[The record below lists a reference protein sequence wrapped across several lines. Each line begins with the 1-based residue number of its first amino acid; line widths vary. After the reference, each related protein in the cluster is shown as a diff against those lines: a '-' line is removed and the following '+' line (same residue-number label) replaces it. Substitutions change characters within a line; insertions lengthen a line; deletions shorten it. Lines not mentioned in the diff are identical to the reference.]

1 LSSVSQKPN
10 SSKRRYKKGRKQS
23 AKSSARARAPRG
35 TVASEP
41 SALQFLSAFRG
52 DARRLELLPS
62 NSVDCIVTS
71 PPYWRK
77 RDYKIPGQIGWE
89 RNPDLY
95 VSEMLVA
102 LREWRRVLRLTG
114 SVFLNVGDTF
124 HRRSLVD
131 IPGRLMVAAQN
142 DGWII
147 RNRIIWAKDN
157 GVPDPAKNRLANRH
171 EYIIHMTVTHRYYY
185 DLYGYTEKF
194 GNGANP
200 GDVWVINPG
209 RNASNHLAP
218 FPEEIAERILTLAC
232 PTEVCVKCGTPR
244 RRRVRR
250 TNKLNPDRP
259 QARRAM
265 EIARECGLSRAHI
278 AAVQATGI
286 GDAGK
291 ALHFQ
296 TGSGKSSSDV
306 QRLAREAKEILGG
319 YFREFTFPLWQ
330 SVSWTRCKCRR
341 GFMPG
346 VALDP
351 FMGTST
357 TLKVAERMGR
367 SAIGVDLSRDSLRS
381 FSSLLESVL
390 IRDWLRQW
398 EDKLL
403 AQSQHEKLR

>member
-1 LSSVSQKPN
+1 LNSVLQK
-10 SSKRRYKKGRKQS
+10 SIDSKRGYRKVRKRASKRRTP
-23 AKSSARARAPRG
+23 ARAARRIVTP
-35 TVASEP
+35 EP
-41 SALQFLSAFRG
+41 SDLQFLSAFRG
-52 DARRLELLPS
+52 DARRLELPP
-62 NSVDCIVTS
+62 NSVDCVVTS

-77 RDYKIPGQIGWE
+77 RDYKIPDQLGWE
-89 RNPDLY
+89 RNPDQY
-95 VSEMLVA
+95 VSEMLIA
-102 LREWRRVLRLTG
+102 LREWRRVLRSTG
-114 SVFLNVGDTF
+114 SVFLNIGDTF
-124 HRRSLVD
+124 HKRSLVD
-131 IPGRLMVAAQN
+131 IPGRLVIAARD

-157 GVPDPAKNRLANRH
+157 GVPDPAKNRLVNRH

-194 GNGANP
+194 GNGSNP

-232 PTEVCVKCGTPR
+232 PREVCVKCGAPR
-244 RRRVRR
+244 RRQVRR

-259 QARRAM
+259 QAKRAM
-265 EIARECGLSRAHI
+265 AIAREHGLTREHI
-278 AAVQATGI
+278 AAIQATGI

-296 TGSGKSSSDV
+296 TGSGKSSADV

-319 YFREFTFPLWQ
+319 YFREFTFPLWK
-330 SVSWTRCKCRR
+330 SVSWTRCKCRQW
-341 GFMPG
+341 FMPG

-357 TLKVAERMGR
+357 TLKVAARMGR
-367 SAIGVDLSRDSLRS
+367 SAIGVDLSRDSLRG
-381 FSSLLESVL
+381 FSSLLHSEFP
-390 IRDWLRQW
+390 
-398 EDKLL
+398 
-403 AQSQHEKLR
+403 